1 MWLKRLSEAA
11 GVSGRE
17 DEVRQIIIDAIAD
30 QVDEYRV
37 DSIGNV
43 IALKKGDGSSD
54 LKVMVAAHMDEVGFM
69 ISQIEENG
77 LLRFFKVGGLDDRI
91 LPAKVLW
98 IGDKKVP
105 GVIGIK
111 PVHLVKRE
119 EVQKPI
125 KYEQLA
131 IDIGAS
137 SKAEAEKLVQR
148 GDYAT
153 FAAEFVELNPEG
165 KSWRTVR
172 GKAFDDRAGCAVLL
186 KLLNT
191 QYPFD
196 LYAVFSTQEEVG
208 LRGAQVAA
216 FAVEP
221 DLALA
226 LEGTGANE
234 IPTKKDVSPS
244 TRLGHGPAI
253 TIMDRSFIADRRL
266 VRLLIDTAKE
276 LDIPYQI
283 KQPGI
288 GGTDAGAIH
297 RSKEGVPSV
306 TVSIPCRYIHSPAAI
321 LSLDDFDHTVQL
333 VRESLLRLP
342 ELALANE

>member
-1 MWLKRLSEAA
+1 MWLRELSEEV
-11 GVSGRE
+11 GVSGHE
-17 DEVRQIIIDAIAD
+17 DKVRQIIIDAIAD

-54 LKVMVAAHMDEVGFM
+54 LKVMVAAHTDEVGFM
-69 ISQIEENG
+69 ISQIEDSG

-91 LPAKVLW
+91 LPAKMVW

-111 PVHLVKRE
+111 PVHLTEGDERKKPVKYKE
-119 EVQKPI
+119 
-125 KYEQLA
+125 LT

-153 FAAEFVELNPEG
+153 FATEFVELDPDGE
-165 KSWRTVR
+165 SWRAVR
-172 GKAFDDRAGCAVLL
+172 GKAFDDRAGCAVLIE
-186 KLLNT
+186 LLAT

-196 LYAVFSTQEEVG
+196 LYAVFTVQEEVG

-216 FAVEP
+216 FAVDP
-221 DLALA
+221 DFAFV

-234 IPTKKDVSPS
+234 IPTKKDISPS

-253 TIMDRSFIADRRL
+253 TVMDRSFIADRRL
-266 VRLLIDTAKE
+266 VRLLIDTAGE
-276 LDIPYQI
+276 LNIPHQI

-297 RSKEGVPSV
+297 RIKEGVPSV
-306 TVSIPCRYIHSPAAI
+306 TVSVPCRYIHSPAAI
-321 LSLDDFDHTVQL
+321 LSLDDFGHTVQL
-333 VRESLLRLP
+333 VRQSLLKLG
-342 ELALANE
+342 NW